1 MKVMLVNGSPHKNG
15 TTNAALGV
23 IAEQLGKDGV
33 ESEIFWPGAKPIS
46 GCIGCMA
53 CAKLGR
59 CVIEGDRVNEFV
71 ELAEKADGFIFG
83 TPTHYAADAGH
94 ITSFMHR
101 VFYSDFIG
109 RSGSAVRLKPAAAVA
124 VARRAGAVPAFDQLN
139 RMFTICEMPV
149 VSSRYWNI
157 AFGHNAEELYAGRGR
172 AVDSAHARAEHGL
185 FPKVHRS
192 GKEARRDAAR
202 AGRAGLYEFYT
213 LTQNARKK
221 GRIKL

>member
-1 MKVMLVNGSPHKNG
+1 MKVMLVNGSAHKNG

-23 IAEQLGKDGV
+23 IADTLRDNGV
-33 ESEIFWPGAKPIS
+33 ESEIFWVGAKPIS

-59 CVIEGDRVNEFV
+59 CALDGDRVNEFI
-71 ELAEKADGFIFG
+71 ELAESADGFVFG

-101 VFYSDFIG
+101 AFYSNFRG
-109 RSGSAVRLKPAAAVA
+109 RGGSALRLKPAAAVA

-149 VSSRYWNI
+149 VSSRYWNV
-157 AFGHNAEELYAGRGR
+157 AFGHNAEELMQDAEGLWTLRALARNMAFLLKCLEAG
-172 AVDSAHARAEHGL
+172 
-185 FPKVHRS
+185 
-192 GKEARRDAAR
+192 
-202 AGRAGLYEFYT
+202 
-213 LTQNARKK
+213 KK
-221 GRIKL
+221 LGVTPPAQEEPVFTNFIR

>member
-23 IAEQLGKDGV
+23 IADTLRENGV
-33 ESEIFWPGAKPIS
+33 ESEIFWTGAKPVA
-46 GCIGCMA
+46 GCIGCMT
-53 CAKLGR
+53 CAKLGK
-59 CVIEGDRVNEFV
+59 CVINDVVNEFFP
-71 ELAEKADGFIFG
+71 LAQQADGFIFG

-101 VFYSDFIG
+101 AFYSNFRG
-109 RSGSAVRLKPAAAVA
+109 RGGSALRLKPAAAVA

-157 AFGHNAEELYAGRGR
+157 AFGHNAEELIQDAEGLWTLRTLARNMAFFLKCIDAG
-172 AVDSAHARAEHGL
+172 
-185 FPKVHRS
+185 
-192 GKEARRDAAR
+192 
-202 AGRAGLYEFYT
+202 
-213 LTQNARKK
+213 KK
-221 GRIKL
+221 LGVTPPAQEEPVFTNFIR

>member
-71 ELAEKADGFIFG
+71 ELAESADGFVFG

-157 AFGHNAEELYAGRGR
+157 AFGHNAEELMQDAEGLWTLRTLARNMAFFLKCLDAG
-172 AVDSAHARAEHGL
+172 
-185 FPKVHRS
+185 
-192 GKEARRDAAR
+192 
-202 AGRAGLYEFYT
+202 
-213 LTQNARKK
+213 KK
-221 GRIKL
+221 LGVTPPAQEEPVFTNFIR

>member
-1 MKVMLVNGSPHKNG
+1 MKVLLVNGSPHKNG

-83 TPTHYAADAGH
+83 SPVYYAHPTGQFLALLDRMFYAGGEH
-94 ITSFMHR
+94 FK
-101 VFYSDFIG
+101 F
-109 RSGSAVRLKPAAAVA
+109 KPGAAIVT
-124 VARRAGAVPAFDQLN
+124 ARRAGTTASLDVLN
-139 RMFTICEMPV
+139 KYFTDACMPV
-149 VSSRYWNI
+149 VSSTYWNMAHGTAPEEI
-157 AFGHNAEELYAGRGR
+157 ERDEEGLQTMRNLGHNMAWLLKCIEAGRERGITPR
-172 AVDSAHARAEHGL
+172 APET
-185 FPKVHRS
+185 S
-192 GKEARRDAAR
+192 GWTNFIR
-202 AGRAGLYEFYT
+202 
-213 LTQNARKK
+213 
-221 GRIKL
+221 

>member
-23 IAEQLGKDGV
+23 VAEQLGKEGV
-33 ESEIFWPGAKPIS
+33 ESEIFWVGAKPIS

-71 ELAEKADGFIFG
+71 ELTEKADGFIFG

-101 VFYSDFIG
+101 AFYSNFRG
-109 RSGSAVRLKPAAAVA
+109 RSGSALRLKPAAAVA

-139 RMFTICEMPV
+139 RMFTICEMPI

-157 AFGHNAEELYAGRGR
+157 AFGHNGEELMQDAEGLWTLRALARNMAFFLKCIEAG
-172 AVDSAHARAEHGL
+172 
-185 FPKVHRS
+185 
-192 GKEARRDAAR
+192 
-202 AGRAGLYEFYT
+202 
-213 LTQNARKK
+213 KK
-221 GRIKL
+221 LGVTPPAQEEPVFTNFIR

>member
-1 MKVMLVNGSPHKNG
+1 MKVMLVNGSPHRDG
-15 TTNAALGV
+15 TTNAALGAV
-23 IAEQLGKDGV
+23 AEQLGKEGV
-33 ESEIFWPGAKPIS
+33 ESEIFLVGAKPIS

-59 CVIEGDRVNEFV
+59 CALDGDRVNEFI
-71 ELAEKADGFIFG
+71 ELAEKADGFVFG

-101 VFYSDFIG
+101 AFYSDFRG
-109 RSGSAVRLKPAAAVA
+109 RGGSALRLKPAAAVA

-157 AFGHNAEELYAGRGR
+157 AFGHNAEELMQDAEGLWTLRALARNMAFFLKCIDAG
-172 AVDSAHARAEHGL
+172 
-185 FPKVHRS
+185 
-192 GKEARRDAAR
+192 
-202 AGRAGLYEFYT
+202 
-213 LTQNARKK
+213 KK
-221 GRIKL
+221 LGVTPPAPEEPVFTNFIR

>member
-83 TPTHYAADAGH
+83 TPTHYAADAGQ

-101 VFYSDFIG
+101 AFYADFVG
-109 RSGSAVRLKPAAAVA
+109 RGDADFRLKPAAGIAVA
-124 VARRAGAVPAFDQLN
+124 HRAGTTAAADQMN
-139 RMFTICEMPV
+139 RIFELHEMPV
-149 VSSRYWNI
+149 ISSRYWNI
-157 AFGHNAEELYAGRGR
+157 AFCHNADELMQDAEGLWTLRTLARNMAFFLKCIEAGKKLGVTPPEQEEPVFTNFIR
-172 AVDSAHARAEHGL
+172 
-185 FPKVHRS
+185 
-192 GKEARRDAAR
+192 
-202 AGRAGLYEFYT
+202 
-213 LTQNARKK
+213 
-221 GRIKL
+221 